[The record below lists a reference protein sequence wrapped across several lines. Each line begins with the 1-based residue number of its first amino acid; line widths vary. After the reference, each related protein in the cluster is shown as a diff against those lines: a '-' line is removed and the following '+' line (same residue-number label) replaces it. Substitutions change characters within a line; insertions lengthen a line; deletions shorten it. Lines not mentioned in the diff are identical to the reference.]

1 MGCLA
6 RNEIEV
12 MKDNIVFA
20 MAISLLLTTSYSAP
34 AQDCRPSIN
43 FDQRRTHLRKR
54 ARELF
59 AIGKLPLAAS
69 NHVGQELGKIEANES
84 AFKAN
89 DGILDEQELESLTA
103 DLHKLSKFLD
113 KFQPLPEISLRRAEL
128 ERRLNDAVGSGRL
141 NPNDAGALKA
151 DLARLNGLEAT
162 FKDSDGGLSD
172 EEIIELAK
180 EYDLAA
186 ARLEKTLPALP
197 DIFAKEA
204 AIQTRINEA
213 FRTGAITEDQKRDFT
228 HEFARIRDVETAFRS
243 SDNALSDWEAMTV
256 AKDLDKLE
264 AEIESSAVVPAK
276 IRKEASAGGWQMKPF
291 K

>member
-12 MKDNIVFA
+12 KKDNIVFA

-141 NPNDAGALKA
+141 NPNDAGILKA

-180 EYDLAA
+180 E
-186 ARLEKTLPALP
+186 
-197 DIFAKEA
+197 A

-213 FRTGAITEDQKRDFT
+213 FRTGAITDDQKRDFT
-228 HEFARIRDVETAFRS
+228 HEFARIRDVEMAFRS

-264 AEIESSAVVPAK
+264 AEINSSVVVPPK